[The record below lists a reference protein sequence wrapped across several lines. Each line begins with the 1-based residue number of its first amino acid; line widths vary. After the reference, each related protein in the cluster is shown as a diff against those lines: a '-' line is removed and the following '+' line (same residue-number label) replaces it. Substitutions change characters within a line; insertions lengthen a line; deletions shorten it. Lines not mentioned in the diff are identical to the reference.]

1 MWNMQIIQSPL
12 IEINL
17 FKMWMHYKKI
27 EATIIQDRRGG
38 VIEERSN
45 L

>member
-17 FKMWMHYKKI
+17 FKMHYKKI

-38 VIEERSN
+38 VIKEGSN